1 MTILHQ
7 EKNSHFCKLLGL
19 ASFSTE
25 KKKKSYVFIFFTFES
40 YTIKATFH
48 IFQMN
53 SNPSYVDVFWVTC
66 IEGIWNIMKTVSPS
80 VKHKH

>member
-19 ASFSTE
+19 ATVFQQ
-25 KKKKSYVFIFFTFES
+25 KKRRVMFLFFFTFES